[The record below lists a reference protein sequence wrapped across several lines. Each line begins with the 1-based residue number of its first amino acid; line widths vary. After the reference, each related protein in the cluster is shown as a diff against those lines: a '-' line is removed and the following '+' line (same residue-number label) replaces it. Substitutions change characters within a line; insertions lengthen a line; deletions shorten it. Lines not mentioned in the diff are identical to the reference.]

1 MKKERLLHVV
11 IFMMTA
17 LFSVAS
23 MSCSSDDDEND
34 TLIPA
39 GTYVEEN
46 GHESELFT
54 ITVKGN
60 TIHWVCTVFG
70 VVESEIDYV
79 YVIKGNQITATYNGI
94 PETVY
99 YKRDGKRVTIG
110 EITYI
115 KQ

>member
-1 MKKERLLHVV
+1 MKKERISRFV
-11 IFMMTA
+11 IYMMIA
-17 LFSVAS
+17 LFSVATV
-23 MSCSSDDDEND
+23 SCSSDDESD
-34 TLIPA
+34 TLIPE

-54 ITVKGN
+54 LTVKGN
-60 TIHWVCTVFG
+60 TIHWVCTVYG

-94 PETVY
+94 PETVF
-99 YKRDGKRVTIG
+99 YKRDGKRITIG

>member
-1 MKKERLLHVV
+1 MKKERISRFV
-11 IFMMTA
+11 IFLMIA
-17 LFSVAS
+17 LFSVATV
-23 MSCSSDDDEND
+23 SCSSNDDESE

-46 GHESELFT
+46 AHESELFT
-54 ITVKGN
+54 LTVEGN
-60 TIHWVCTVFG
+60 TIHWVCTVYG

-94 PETVY
+94 PETVF
-99 YKRDGKRVTIG
+99 YKRDGKRITIG